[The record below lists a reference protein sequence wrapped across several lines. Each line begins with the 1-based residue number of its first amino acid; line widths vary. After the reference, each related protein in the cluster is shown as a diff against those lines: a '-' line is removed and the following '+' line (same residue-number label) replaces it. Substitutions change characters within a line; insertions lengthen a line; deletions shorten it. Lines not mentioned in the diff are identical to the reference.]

1 AGKNG
6 LSVEPADLEAV
17 ASAEA
22 LQVIDR
28 QGELALTDTI
38 GRALEVGKV
47 VARHLLMGADEQ
59 MRELSATGA
68 CLGEEL
74 RDRCLQ
80 HVLGEEKRRLER
92 YLRCTAGWRCG
103 GGQLEVGAL
112 VEEPFRVAL
121 KYRGQEL
128 EHFGGWRTFAALD
141 HAQIGNR
148 RSVARVALNAA

>member
-1 AGKNG
+1 VRDVRGEVELQPRRVGLQCAVSEDDAWRLEERAHHAAHFAILVAGKNG

-38 GRALEVGKV
+38 RRALEVGKV

-59 MRELSATGA
+59 MRELSAARA

-80 HVLGEEKRRLER
+80 HVLGEEKCRLER
-92 YLRCTAGWRCG
+92 YL
-103 GGQLEVGAL
+103 
-112 VEEPFRVAL
+112 
-121 KYRGQEL
+121 
-128 EHFGGWRTFAALD
+128 
-141 HAQIGNR
+141 
-148 RSVARVALNAA
+148 